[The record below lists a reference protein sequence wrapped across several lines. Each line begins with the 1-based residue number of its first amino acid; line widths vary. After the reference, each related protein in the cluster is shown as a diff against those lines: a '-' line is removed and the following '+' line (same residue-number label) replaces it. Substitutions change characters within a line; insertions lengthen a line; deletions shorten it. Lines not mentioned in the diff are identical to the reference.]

1 MPSVG
6 GFFSKVRS
14 ADETKA
20 EGLAYVVHPFH
31 GVTLRC
37 VTLRTF
43 GYACRYPT
51 RYIIDCRAR
60 SMDIHVKQ
68 NNV

>member
-6 GFFSKVRS
+6 GFFSKVRP

-20 EGLAYVVHPFH
+20 EGLAFVVHPFH

-51 RYIIDCRAR
+51 RYIID
-60 SMDIHVKQ
+60 
-68 NNV
+68 